1 MNVEHTEA
9 ATGFSLGI
17 LLRFDL
23 FDLSFD
29 TELLFG
35 RHELVIE
42 ECEVFLQFILQGQS
56 VCGEFFLDCFEM
68 QFVKIQS
75 YLNVVHPFCT
85 S

>member
-1 MNVEHTEA
+1 MNVEDTEF

-17 LLRFDL
+17 LGCFDL
-23 FDLSFD
+23 FDFRFN

-35 RHELVIE
+35 RHELVIY
-42 ECEVFLQFILQGQS
+42 ECEVFLQFILQS
-56 VCGEFFLDCFEM
+56 HAVIGEFFLDCFEM

-75 YLNVVHPFCT
+75 YLHMVHPFCT